1 MNRGNKVI
9 RIRHA
14 QERDIKF
21 ITDIYN
27 EAICSSVATFDIHPK
42 SISEQ
47 IDWFNEHGP
56 MNPILVAENENIVMG
71 WAALSKWSK
80 RCAYK
85 ETAELSVYVKKEYQD
100 KSIGKNLLKAIIQE
114 GKKAGLHT
122 IIALITE
129 GNKKS
134 IHLHESLGFSPIGI
148 IREAGY
154 KFGRRLDIYLMQKI
168 YNSSPNN
175 D

>member
-1 MNRGNKVI
+1 VVH
-9 RIRHA
+9 IRHA
-14 QERDIKF
+14 QARDIKF

-27 EAICSSVATFDIHPK
+27 EAICSTIATFDIRPK
-42 SISEQ
+42 SLSEQ

-56 MNPILVAENENIVMG
+56 NNPVLVAEKKNIVVG

-85 ETAELSVYVKKEYQD
+85 ETAELSVYVKKEYQG
-100 KSIGKNLLKAIIQE
+100 KNIGKNLLKTIIQE
-114 GKKAGLHT
+114 GEKVGLHT

-134 IHLHESLGFSPIGI
+134 IHLHESLGFSPIGVM
-148 IREAGY
+148 REAGY
-154 KFGRRLDIYLMQKI
+154 KFGRRLDVYLMQKI
-168 YNSSPNN
+168 YTSSPSK